1 MAALVIACSADS
13 RERERERR
21 VSRNTW
27 APRGA
32 REDKFKNLHYT
43 GKVGLCRDQ
52 FLHLYDIEIRACT
65 PRNGCSSSGRPDH
78 PSKSF
83 DFRSKERKRIP
94 FARQRPAHPFPLSAD
109 FLRVWP
115 RLNYRKPCFDWHR
128 RIPISRRVAHVAGTS
143 YGVSRI
149 LYEFLSWS
157 DSFIC
162 LSSIPLFFPLSSP
175 LYPIALICHFLSPFS
190 PTAPLFSRSTEP
202 SCCCC
207 CYHPPPP
214 PRGSSLLCYSRTP
227 GLAGRQ
233 SQLRSWF
240 KVGARTKYGSIS
252 S

>member
-1 MAALVIACSADS
+1 M
-13 RERERERR
+13 
-21 VSRNTW
+21 
-27 APRGA
+27 
-32 REDKFKNLHYT
+32 
-43 GKVGLCRDQ
+43 
-52 FLHLYDIEIRACT
+52 
-65 PRNGCSSSGRPDH
+65 PRNGCSSGRPDH

-162 LSSIPLFFPLSSP
+162 LSSIPLFFPPSLSLSLFLP
-175 LYPIALICHFLSPFS
+175 LYPIALICHFPRLSLLFLRPLSDRFSFLVEPAELLLLLLSPLS
-190 PTAPLFSRSTEP
+190 LPLSSTSRE
-202 SCCCC
+202 
-207 CYHPPPP
+207 
-214 PRGSSLLCYSRTP
+214 
-227 GLAGRQ
+227 
-233 SQLRSWF
+233 
-240 KVGARTKYGSIS
+240 
-252 S
+252 

>member
-1 MAALVIACSADS
+1 M
-13 RERERERR
+13 
-21 VSRNTW
+21 
-27 APRGA
+27 
-32 REDKFKNLHYT
+32 
-43 GKVGLCRDQ
+43 
-52 FLHLYDIEIRACT
+52 
-65 PRNGCSSSGRPDH
+65 PRNGCSSGRPDH

-162 LSSIPLFFPLSSP
+162 LSSIPLFFSLSLFLFPTLPYRAHMPLSPS
-175 LYPIALICHFLSPFS
+175 LSFFSGLS
-190 PTAPLFSRSTEP
+190 PTASLFSLNQP
-202 SCCCC
+202 SCR
-207 CYHPPPP
+207 YRHPPLAFPP
-214 PRGSSLLCYSRTP
+214 SLPSSTSRE
-227 GLAGRQ
+227 
-233 SQLRSWF
+233 
-240 KVGARTKYGSIS
+240 
-252 S
+252 

>member
-1 MAALVIACSADS
+1 M
-13 RERERERR
+13 
-21 VSRNTW
+21 
-27 APRGA
+27 
-32 REDKFKNLHYT
+32 
-43 GKVGLCRDQ
+43 
-52 FLHLYDIEIRACT
+52 
-65 PRNGCSSSGRPDH
+65 PRNGCNSGRPDH

-162 LSSIPLFFPLSSP
+162 LSSIPLFFPPLS
-175 LYPIALICHFLSPFS
+175 LSPSSSHFTLSRSYATFPVSLSFFSGLS
-190 PTAPLFSRSTEP
+190 PTASLFSLNQP

-207 CYHPPPP
+207 YSPLSLFLSPP
-214 PRGSSLLCYSRTP
+214 PRGSSLLWYSWTP

>member
-1 MAALVIACSADS
+1 M
-13 RERERERR
+13 
-21 VSRNTW
+21 
-27 APRGA
+27 
-32 REDKFKNLHYT
+32 
-43 GKVGLCRDQ
+43 
-52 FLHLYDIEIRACT
+52 
-65 PRNGCSSSGRPDH
+65 PRNGCSSGRPDH

-162 LSSIPLFFPLSSP
+162 LSSIPLFFSLSLSLPLPHFTLSRSYATFPVSLLFLRPLSDRFSFLVEPAELP
-175 LYPIALICHFLSPFS
+175 L
-190 PTAPLFSRSTEP
+190 
-202 SCCCC
+202 
-207 CYHPPPP
+207 PPPP
-214 PRGSSLLCYSRTP
+214 LAFPPSLPSSTSRE
-227 GLAGRQ
+227 
-233 SQLRSWF
+233 
-240 KVGARTKYGSIS
+240 
-252 S
+252 

>member
-1 MAALVIACSADS
+1 M
-13 RERERERR
+13 
-21 VSRNTW
+21 
-27 APRGA
+27 
-32 REDKFKNLHYT
+32 
-43 GKVGLCRDQ
+43 
-52 FLHLYDIEIRACT
+52 
-65 PRNGCSSSGRPDH
+65 PRNGCSSGRPDH

-162 LSSIPLFFPLSSP
+162 LSSIPLFFPPSLSLSLFLP
-175 LYPIALICHFLSPFS
+175 LYPIALICHFPRLSLSFFSGLS
-190 PTAPLFSRSTEP
+190 PTASLFSLNQP

-207 CYHPPPP
+207 YSPLSLFLSPP
-214 PRGSSLLCYSRTP
+214 PRGSSLLWYSRTP